1 MHVLEIH
8 YEDIDWHQFPHGLA
22 DMANDI
28 ALKADKNSTAEQ
40 REHFKQ
46 QALKRIEADRLLMAQ
61 QVGLSIVGV
70 AAYFLTPWGSWPV
83 SGDAFD
89 EDAINLLIAAGQGD
103 PFVVHAL
110 ASATIQIT
118 LRQVLQQTTV
128 FRPLA
133 KGEQPRRVTRAE
145 VEAVVAEREAAVQ
158 AIKEQ
163 YVQREGPLCKMMIE
177 RQRKRQRKLAY
188 LALRTLWKA
197 LSQHR
202 QEPEKR

>member
-8 YEDIDWHQFPHGLA
+8 YEDIDWHQFPHGLV

-28 ALKADKNSTAEQ
+28 TLKADKNSTAEQ

-89 EDAINLLIAAGQGD
+89 EDAMNLLTAAGQGD
-103 PFVVHAL
+103 PFVVYAL
-110 ASATIQIT
+110 ASAICPSIW
-118 LRQVLQQTTV
+118 LRVAVASTSILSDTV
-128 FRPLA
+128 TYMRGFYRCSVFFTGA
-133 KGEQPRRVTRAE
+133 TSR
-145 VEAVVAEREAAVQ
+145 
-158 AIKEQ
+158 
-163 YVQREGPLCKMMIE
+163 
-177 RQRKRQRKLAY
+177 
-188 LALRTLWKA
+188 
-197 LSQHR
+197 
-202 QEPEKR
+202 